1 MINRKRNGRSELTS
15 VTLQKRQRKRWK
27 VLVRIY
33 LAIAMILWFY
43 WRKITNEEEE
53 EEEEKQH
60 NFPTPSPPPC
70 FWSLA
75 GFFFLSFFLSLS
87 LSPWI
92 YSLSLSTLHS
102 FPSSISDLS
111 VAYLSGIFTR
121 SLLGVFCWDH
131 RVCLQCN
138 FSLFLPS
145 FFLSF
150 FLSCFPLLL
159 LLLLLLLLASAPLL
173 SFLFQV
179 KLLNK
184 KKKRKIA
191 KKMFISFNFCPPSPP
206 PSPPPSLLIISLRVW
221 TKNMSCYYK
230 FFFPL
235 FLWNMKQI
243 LFVFFFF
250 LIFCLFFSVCLLV
263 FFFFC
268 LTLNN
273 NYYYFDISLFLSF
286 SPVPLPWC
294 GFQCVLS

>member
-1 MINRKRNGRSELTS
+1 MKFRVKKNDRKMINRKRNGRSELTS

-150 FLSCFPLLL
+150 FLSFLFP
-159 LLLLLLLLASAPLL
+159 SAPP
-173 SFLFQV
+173 S
-179 KLLNK
+179 
-184 KKKRKIA
+184 
-191 KKMFISFNFCPPSPP
+191 STPSPP
-206 PSPPPSLLIISLRVW
+206 CLRPPPLLPLSGQTAKQKKETKNRKKNVYIFQFLSSLPSPLPSPLIIDYFS
-221 TKNMSCYYK
+221 SCMNK
-230 FFFPL
+230 EH
-235 FLWNMKQI
+235 
-243 LFVFFFF
+243 V
-250 LIFCLFFSVCLLV
+250 LL
-263 FFFFC
+263 
-268 LTLNN
+268 L
-273 NYYYFDISLFLSF
+273 
-286 SPVPLPWC
+286 
-294 GFQCVLS
+294 